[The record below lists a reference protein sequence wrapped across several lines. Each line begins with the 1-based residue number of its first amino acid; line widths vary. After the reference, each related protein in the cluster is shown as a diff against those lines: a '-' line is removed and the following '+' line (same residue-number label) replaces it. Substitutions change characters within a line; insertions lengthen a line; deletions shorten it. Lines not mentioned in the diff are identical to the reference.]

1 MEEMKGLA
9 DLGWFGNNP
18 LDELAKIEQEII
30 ERLKA
35 SGEWSSTP
43 IARPTNEGEN
53 Q

>member
-1 MEEMKGLA
+1 MKGLA

-35 SGEWSSTP
+35 GGEWSSTP
-43 IARPTNEGEN
+43 IVEPGEVK
-53 Q
+53 